1 MQRNVEA
8 APPLPAPPPAAGWS
22 LLTVGPGPL
31 GLGPGLG
38 HAPFVL
44 QGTRPG
50 FVADFYLALTGPIDE
65 PPPPPEGQAAAQSAA
80 APGAPPTTSDEE
92 KEGTGM
98 ASVKDEAIV
107 PPMPADAVVKEE
119 AVVPPMPSNARW
131 SDATVKEENTVLT
144 RPRPCRPVPS

>member
-1 MQRNVEA
+1 M
-8 APPLPAPPPAAGWS
+8 
-22 LLTVGPGPL
+22 
-31 GLGPGLG
+31 G

-44 QGTRPG
+44 QGTQPG
-50 FVADFYLALTGPIDE
+50 LVAKFYLALTGPIDE
-65 PPPPPEGQAAAQSAA
+65 LPPPPEGQAAAQSAA

-107 PPMPADAVVKEE
+107 PTMPADAVVKEE

-131 SDATVKEENTVLT
+131 SDATVKEENTVLDAAPPMPAGAIVKQEIT
-144 RPRPCRPVPS
+144 VDVEKRPQKKRRSR